1 MSFFICPVC
10 NSVLFEQESRYS
22 CENNHCFDK
31 AKQGYV
37 NLLMSQ
43 QSSLKRHGD
52 DKLMVKSR
60 RDFLGK
66 GYYSELCDKI
76 CLTVDRI
83 KKKDSVLF
91 DIGFGEGY

>member
-1 MSFFICPVC
+1 MSLFICPVC
-10 NSVLFEQESRYS
+10 NSVLTELESMFK

-43 QSSLKRHGD
+43 QSSNKRHGD

-60 RDFLGK
+60 RDFLGN
-66 GYYSELCDKI
+66 GYYS
-76 CLTVDRI
+76 
-83 KKKDSVLF
+83 
-91 DIGFGEGY
+91 